1 MEIYIH
7 TKRLLSNI
15 IGIPLFLTIPITVFA
30 QTEVSPINSRLRGIV
45 AYSNRTNH
53 QLK

>member
-7 TKRLLSNI
+7 TKRLLAGI
-15 IGIPLFLTIPITVFA
+15 IGIPLFLTVPITVFA
-30 QTEVSPINSRLRGIV
+30 QTEVLPINSRLRGIV
-45 AYSNRTNH
+45 TYSNRTNH